1 LTRVLD
7 ARAACLVLLAGALVP
22 CAKARGDDGG
32 TGGAGIEWLLEGRS
46 GVLELRLVHDEQ
58 RRADGGVLHV
68 DPNRRIV
75 LWEGIPGER
84 GCRQKLEVPF
94 SAVRAVRDEAQGEIR
109 LEIKGQPRDR
119 WLFVPLPH
127 AAWVARLSSAV
138 QNGIAQG
145 VRDAMVGTDGAPL
158 PVGGF
163 AAFAGP
169 QVRRDVVPLEVAA
182 DVRLGVDRM
191 RQALGRAPVPSV
203 ELHEALHGPPVEV
216 SIPELL
222 AQPGPLEGRAV
233 RVRGVVEQ
241 LPHGRGLVLG
251 EEGGRVRI
259 VPQPEIEAVVRSLLR
274 DWLGQEVE
282 VTGVLKRAM
291 AAADDAPTHEVGFWE
306 YLGPDSGEA
315 SADKARTVTIR
326 DLVERPAEFGGQTV
340 RVVGRFR
347 GANLEHDL
355 PPPRP
360 RSAWVVKS
368 ARYAIWVT
376 GHGPSGRG
384 FALRNDL
391 EADTHK
397 WVEVVGRLEQKD
409 GLTVLRASGVALG
422 QPMAGLGLRRR
433 LLTSKQPDVV
443 FTLPLAG
450 AEAVPPD
457 ARFLVQFSTYM
468 DEESFEGRV
477 RLRYGDAPAGD
488 LPRFRWTYDDVRRT
502 LVVEPGEPVRRWS
515 CSCCPASPTPSTS
528 LSARRPRPRMPPRA
542 SCAGRSRESRS
553 KTRRSEP
560 GGVSSR
566 ETAAQPIMGYRLL

>member
-1 LTRVLD
+1 MTRVL
-7 ARAACLVLLAGALVP
+7 AGCAALLFLAAGTLVP
-22 CAKARGDDGG
+22 YAEARGDDE
-32 TGGAGIEWLLEGRS
+32 GAGIEWLLEGRS

-58 RRADGGVLHV
+58 RRADGGVLRV

-94 SAVRAVRDEAQGEIR
+94 SRVRAVRDEAQGEIR

-138 QNGIAQG
+138 QEGIAQG
-145 VRDAMVGTDGAPL
+145 VRDMLTGTDGAPM

-163 AAFAGP
+163 AAYAGP
-169 QVRRDVVPLEVAA
+169 QVRRDVVPSEIAA
-182 DVRLGVDRM
+182 DVRLGVDRI

-203 ELHEALHGPPVEV
+203 ELYEALHGRPVEV

-222 AQPGPLEGRAV
+222 AQPGPLEGHAV
-233 RVRGVVEQ
+233 RVRGLAEQ
-241 LPHGRGLVLG
+241 LPHGRGLVLA

-259 VPQPEIEAVVRSLLR
+259 VPQPEIEAVVQSLLR

-282 VTGVLKRAM
+282 VTGVLKRAV
-291 AAADDAPTHEVGFWE
+291 APAGDAPAHEVGFWE
-306 YLGPDSGEA
+306 YLGPEVGDA

-326 DLVERPAEFGGQTV
+326 DLVERPSEFAGQTV

-397 WVEVVGRLEQKD
+397 WVEVVGRLEKKD
-409 GLTVLRASGVALG
+409 GLSVLRASSVALS

-433 LLTSKQPDVV
+433 LMTSKVPDVV
-443 FTLPLAG
+443 FTLPLTG
-450 AEAVPPD
+450 TEPVPPD
-457 ARFLVQFSTYM
+457 ARLLVQFSTYM

-477 RLRYGDAPAGD
+477 RLRYADAPAAD

-502 LVVEPGEPVRRWS
+502 LVVEPGERLRSGATLELLLLPGVTDAFDVPLGPAPTDVASRVLRWQVEGDHVA
-515 CSCCPASPTPSTS
+515 PLTGQEEAASAAT
-528 LSARRPRPRMPPRA
+528 AEPR
-542 SCAGRSRESRS
+542 
-553 KTRRSEP
+553 
-560 GGVSSR
+560 
-566 ETAAQPIMGYRLL
+566 